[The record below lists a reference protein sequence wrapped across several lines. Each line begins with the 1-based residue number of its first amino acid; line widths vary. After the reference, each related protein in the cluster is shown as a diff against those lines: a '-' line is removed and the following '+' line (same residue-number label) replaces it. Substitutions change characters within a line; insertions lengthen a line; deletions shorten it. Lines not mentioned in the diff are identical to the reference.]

1 LNRRIFTS
9 FLFLGALAGCAR
21 MPDKQQAKKSSAGPV
36 ALYPLEGTVVRLDPA
51 AKTASVKHG
60 ALKDQ
65 ATGKVWME
73 AMTMDFPVPDA
84 AEFAKLKE
92 GMQIKATVHNRE
104 SEMEYWLAE
113 IQPQN

>member
-1 LNRRIFTS
+1 
-9 FLFLGALAGCAR
+9 

-36 ALYPLEGTVVRLDPA
+36 ALYPLEGTVIRLDPA

-60 ALKDQ
+60 TLKDQ

-92 GMQIKATVHNRE
+92 GMQIKGTVHNRE

-113 IQPQN
+113 IQPQQ